1 VILRYLNRFPL
12 QVEEEFVDE
21 LLVVAVLVKVLFI
34 EENLLEIVCLLG

>member
-21 LLVVAVLVKVLFI
+21 LLVVAFLVKVFLI
-34 EENLLEIVCLLG
+34 EENLLEMVCLLG